1 MDDKGKPTTGVD
13 LVDVKRATLTGLRV
27 SGFHTGIKV
36 RNANDLEMTN
46 HEISG
51 SENHED
57 NDEDNDGD
65 SWYKKKIVIGI
76 FIAVISGL
84 ILLASGIALH
94 HVLVLKSTGKI
105 PSIGLPLF
113 GAGWLMPSSAPFS
126 THLRTTLCR
135 ARISSCVLAGGGC
148 GQSIVALATRLA
160 MMDSKSTWFIIQ
172 PPSKLPQSF

>member
-94 HVLVLKSTGKI
+94 HYFPTLK
-105 PSIGLPLF
+105 F
-113 GAGWLMPSSAPFS
+113 
-126 THLRTTLCR
+126 
-135 ARISSCVLAGGGC
+135 
-148 GQSIVALATRLA
+148 
-160 MMDSKSTWFIIQ
+160 
-172 PPSKLPQSF
+172 

>member
-1 MDDKGKPTTGVD
+1 
-13 LVDVKRATLTGLRV
+13 
-27 SGFHTGIKV
+27 
-36 RNANDLEMTN
+36 MTN

-94 HVLVLKSTGKI
+94 HYFPTLK
-105 PSIGLPLF
+105 F
-113 GAGWLMPSSAPFS
+113 
-126 THLRTTLCR
+126 
-135 ARISSCVLAGGGC
+135 
-148 GQSIVALATRLA
+148 
-160 MMDSKSTWFIIQ
+160 
-172 PPSKLPQSF
+172 